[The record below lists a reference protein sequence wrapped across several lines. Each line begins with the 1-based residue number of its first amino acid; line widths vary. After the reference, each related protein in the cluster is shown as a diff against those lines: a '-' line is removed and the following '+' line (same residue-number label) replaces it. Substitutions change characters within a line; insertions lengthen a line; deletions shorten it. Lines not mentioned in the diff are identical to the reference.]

1 MPSSCERSGIVDVP
15 RSGSSTSQDTRRNHH
30 DRVQVGSAGPLR
42 RPARPAHR
50 PHQAPPLADL
60 LVLAL
65 CAVLGGAESWPDSE
79 AFGHAKRDFF
89 KRFRALP
96 HGIPSHDTFRR
107 VLAALNPAKCAA
119 GFSSWMAALCDACG
133 RVPIAIDGKALR
145 RSPTATASGC
155 LPLVS
160 AWATANHLSLGQQEV
175 EEGSK
180 ESTAIAER
188 LRVLDLKGALGSID
202 AAGGQVEIAQ
212 QIRAQGG
219 DYLLAVKGNQPAL
232 HEACERLLLEA
243 LETDCAGRR
252 HDLSARSEDGHGRHE
267 ERYVTGL
274 EDPVGLPPAW
284 VDVKALVAVR
294 RERPVK
300 DKDSSE
306 RQLSLSSSRGRAK
319 RLGAW
324 CVGTGESS
332 RACTGYGTWSS
343 ARTTTGRAARAGRTW
358 GCCGGWP
365 CRCSSVRRARAAF
378 IPSVS
383 RQAGTMTSY

>member
-1 MPSSCERSGIVDVP
+1 MTASKLALLDHFADLPDP
-15 RSGSSTSQDTRRNHH
+15 RI
-30 DRVQVGSAGPLR
+30 DRTKL
-42 RPARPAHR
+42 
-50 PHQAPPLADL
+50 PPLADL

-89 KRFRALP
+89 KRFLALP

-180 ESTAIAER
+180 EITAIAEL
-188 LRVLDLKGALGSID
+188 LRVLDLKGALVSID

-232 HEACERLLLEA
+232 HEACERLRLET
-243 LETDCAGRR
+243 LETDCAGLR

-319 RLGAW
+319 RRGGLVRGHGGIEQSLHWVRDVVFRADDHRTRGEGGANRGMLRR
-324 CVGTGESS
+324 VAVSLLK
-332 RACTGYGTWSS
+332 RAPGKGS
-343 ARTTTGRAARAGRTW
+343 
-358 GCCGGWP
+358 
-365 CRCSSVRRARAAF
+365 
-378 IPSVS
+378 IPTK
-383 RQAGTMTSY
+383 RLQAGWDNDFFLKVLGGITEN